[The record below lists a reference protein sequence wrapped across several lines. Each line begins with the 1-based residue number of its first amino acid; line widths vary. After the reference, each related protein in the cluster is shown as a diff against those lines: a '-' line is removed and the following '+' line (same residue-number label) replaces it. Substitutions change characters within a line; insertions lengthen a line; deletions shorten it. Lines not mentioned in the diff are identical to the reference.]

1 MGLASSAC
9 AIEDSAGTAVG
20 LPSPAMPLQDR
31 KARERLM
38 RIELLIEEY
47 RRSRQR
53 RRARQAIKQWRDA
66 RICRQLA
73 RLEAGPER
81 VH

>member
-1 MGLASSAC
+1 MSR
-9 AIEDSAGTAVG
+9 
-20 LPSPAMPLQDR
+20 QDR
-31 KARERLM
+31 LTLERLL
-38 RIELLIEEY
+38 RIELLIDEY

-53 RRARQAIKQWRDA
+53 RRIRKAMRDWRDA
-66 RICRQLA
+66 QICRQLA

>member
-1 MGLASSAC
+1 
-9 AIEDSAGTAVG
+9 
-20 LPSPAMPLQDR
+20 MPLQDR

-47 RRSRQR
+47 RRTRQHR
-53 RRARQAIKQWRDA
+53 RVRQALRQWRDA
-66 RICRQLA
+66 QICKQLA

>member
-1 MGLASSAC
+1 MPF
-9 AIEDSAGTAVG
+9 EDRRTR
-20 LPSPAMPLQDR
+20 DR
-31 KARERLM
+31 LI
-38 RIELLIEEY
+38 RIELLIEQY

-53 RRARQAIKQWRDA
+53 RRVRNAMRLWREARV
-66 RICRQLA
+66 CEQLA

>member
-1 MGLASSAC
+1 
-9 AIEDSAGTAVG
+9 
-20 LPSPAMPLQDR
+20 MPFEDR

-38 RIELLIEEY
+38 RIELLIAEY

-53 RRARQAIKQWRDA
+53 RRVRTAMRQWREA
-66 RICRQLA
+66 RICEQLA

>member
-1 MGLASSAC
+1 
-9 AIEDSAGTAVG
+9 
-20 LPSPAMPLQDR
+20 
-31 KARERLM
+31 M

-53 RRARQAIKQWRDA
+53 RRVRRAMKHWRDA
-66 RICRQLA
+66 QICKQLA

>member
-1 MGLASSAC
+1 
-9 AIEDSAGTAVG
+9 
-20 LPSPAMPLQDR
+20 MPFEDR

-47 RRSRQR
+47 RRSRQQR
-53 RRARQAIKQWRDA
+53 RVRNRMRQWREA

>member
-1 MGLASSAC
+1 M
-9 AIEDSAGTAVG
+9 
-20 LPSPAMPLQDR
+20 SPQDR

-53 RRARQAIKQWRDA
+53 RRVRQAMQQWREA
-66 RICRQLA
+66 RIGKQFA

>member
-1 MGLASSAC
+1 
-9 AIEDSAGTAVG
+9 
-20 LPSPAMPLQDR
+20 
-31 KARERLM
+31 M

-47 RRSRQR
+47 RRTRQR
-53 RRARQAIKQWRDA
+53 RRVRQAMRQWRDA
-66 RICRQLA
+66 RICEQLA

>member
-1 MGLASSAC
+1 
-9 AIEDSAGTAVG
+9 
-20 LPSPAMPLQDR
+20 MPLDDR

-53 RRARQAIKQWRDA
+53 RRVRKAMRQWRET
-66 RICRQLA
+66 RIFEQLA

>member
-1 MGLASSAC
+1 
-9 AIEDSAGTAVG
+9 
-20 LPSPAMPLQDR
+20 MPFEDR
-31 KARERLM
+31 KARERFM
-38 RIELLIEEY
+38 RIELLIEMY

-53 RRARQAIKQWRDA
+53 RRVRKAMREWRDA
-66 RICRQLA
+66 RICEQIA

>member
-1 MGLASSAC
+1 
-9 AIEDSAGTAVG
+9 
-20 LPSPAMPLQDR
+20 
-31 KARERLM
+31 M

-47 RRSRQR
+47 RRSRQHR
-53 RRARQAIKQWRDA
+53 RVKQAMQLWRDA
-66 RICRQLA
+66 RIVEQIA